1 MILTSI
7 NRKAAVQFVIVL
19 AAATALKQYY
29 STATVNGLRWILWP
43 TTRLTELLTGTH
55 FAFESNAGY
64 VSSDR
69 SFLIA
74 GVCSGVNFLIAAF
87 AMLALRKIW
96 KERRTGA
103 RWFSL
108 AAAAGTAYAVTIVAN
123 SIRISSA
130 LWMNGMRQ
138 KKLFGMDYE
147 EVHRLDGILIYFG
160 FLLLLYVMM
169 EKPGNALKSIRFR
182 RYLFPLFVYY
192 AMTLAVPLLNGAWRQ
207 GLDFWQHAGYVF
219 ATPIVLIIAA
229 SIPLELFSRYAQR
242 KKIAAVLPAVPIDR
256 SADQIRT
263 RANVC
268 DAAALSHRL
277 IWLKGRSIVTDR

>member
-1 MILTSI
+1 MNLTSI
-7 NRKAAVQFVIVL
+7 NRKAAVQCVIVL
-19 AAATALKQYY
+19 AAAAALKQYY
-29 STATVNGLRWILWP
+29 STASVNGLRWILWP
-43 TTRLTELLTGTH
+43 TTRLTEMLTGTQ

-64 VSSDR
+64 LSGDR

-96 KERRTGA
+96 KERCTGV
-103 RWFSL
+103 RWPYL
-108 AAAAGTAYAVTIVAN
+108 PAAAAAAYLVTIVAN

-138 KKLFGMDYE
+138 KKVFGMDHE
-147 EVHRLDGILIYFG
+147 AVHRLDGILIYFG
-160 FLLLLYVMM
+160 FLLLLYVVM
-169 EKPGNALKSIRFR
+169 ERPGAQKGSRFR

-207 GLDFWQHAGYVF
+207 GMDFWQHAGYVF
-219 ATPIVLIIAA
+219 ATPIVLIAA
-229 SIPLELFSRYAQR
+229 AAIPMELFSRYAER
-242 KKIAAVLPAVPIDR
+242 KKIAAVLPAVPIDHT
-256 SADQIRT
+256 ADQIRT

-268 DAAALSHRL
+268 DAASLSHRI
-277 IWLKGRSIVTDR
+277 IWLKGRTVVADR